1 MSVSIK
7 MAETPV
13 LVRSSTLSDTAY
25 QLLRSAII
33 CGSIAAGRKLRI
45 DELSKRFSIGASPMR
60 EALARLASEGLV
72 ITEGQRGHWVAPI
85 TLDEFRDITNVRA
98 QLECEALALSMKN
111 GNLDWEGEV
120 VAAFHRVSRRHPQ
133 PDKNPNFETVWAQE
147 NRRFH
152 STLASRA
159 DSKWLVRFTSQIY
172 DQSERYRWSAS
183 AVVPAQ
189 SDIVDAQHRAI
200 YEAVL
205 AHDTKAA
212 CEALDYHIRSAAKEL
227 ERRLWDL

>member
-1 MSVSIK
+1 MSVNIK

-13 LVRSSTLSDTAY
+13 LARSSTLSDTAY

-45 DELSKRFSIGASPMR
+45 DELSKRFNIGASPMR

-72 ITEGQRGHWVAPI
+72 IAEGQRGHWVAPI

-98 QLECEALALSMKN
+98 QLECDALALSMKN
-111 GNLDWEGEV
+111 GNLDWEAEV
-120 VAAFHRVSRRHPQ
+120 VAAFHRVSRRQPQ
-133 PDKNPNFETVWAQE
+133 PTENPIFEWAQE

-159 DSKWLVRFTSQIY
+159 DSKWLVRFTSLIY
-172 DQSERYRWSAS
+172 DQSERYRWSAN

-189 SDIVDAQHRAI
+189 SDVVDAQHRAI

-212 CEALDYHIRSAAKEL
+212 CEALDHHIRSSAKEL